1 MSNLIC
7 LMSYKIE
14 IKLHD
19 WNGTVDSVSS
29 DDTLKGVR
37 SRFVRTDVGTARVV
51 FVGRVF
57 EVVVVES
64 FGVLI
69 NVVIVVVL

>member
-1 MSNLIC
+1 
-7 LMSYKIE
+7 
-14 IKLHD
+14 
-19 WNGTVDSVSS
+19 
-29 DDTLKGVR
+29 LKGIR
-37 SRFVRTDVGTARVV
+37 SRLVRTDVGAARVV
-51 FVGRVF
+51 LVGRVF